1 MEMNN
6 NTAPDCEYFGRCGGC
21 RYRDIPYEEQLKKKA
36 KEVTGLFAETFGE
49 PKPENPEGLWEF
61 EGITPSPLING
72 YRNKMEFSFG
82 DERKNGPLALGLHKK
97 KSFYDIVNLRS
108 CLICP
113 EDMNI
118 IRNAVLDHF
127 APLYEEGRVDYVRQ
141 KTHIGYLRHLLI
153 RRAENTGEILICLVT
168 ASPSK
173 SEKLKAEE
181 EEGIINGFV
190 SAVLSIEDKLSGSI
204 AGICH
209 IYNDALSDVVKSDRT
224 DILYGRDYIYE
235 EICGLKFKISVFS
248 FFQTNSKGA
257 ELLYGTARDYA
268 AKAGYVT
275 DMAKADEKEVSCEI
289 KEEIC
294 PAEDVSAAID
304 SAEIYNHENDK
315 NIPGN
320 LKAERKP
327 VIFDLY
333 CGTGT
338 ISQLMSPA
346 ASEVYGIEIVEEA
359 VSAAKENAALNSIE
373 NVHFIAG
380 DVMKILCGEEGKN
393 LPRPDLIILDPPREG
408 VHPKALGKILE
419 YGCENIIY
427 ISCKAKSLAC
437 ELAAFKSAGYDL
449 VKARCV
455 DMFPATA
462 NVETVVRVSI
472 KNKKPDTHINVS
484 LDMDDHHRIIG
495 DEE

>member
-61 EGITPSPLING
+61 EGIMPSPLING

-153 RRAENTGEILICLVT
+153 RRAENTGQILICLVT

-248 FFQTNSKGA
+248 FFQTNSLGA
-257 ELLYGTARDYA
+257 EVLYGSAEDYA
-268 AKAGYVT
+268 KGCGFGKAEGT
-275 DMAKADEKEVSCEI
+275 ADISG
-289 KEEIC
+289 
-294 PAEDVSAAID
+294 PAEGA
-304 SAEIYNHENDK
+304 
-315 NIPGN
+315 PG
-320 LKAERKP
+320 KASSGVPESRP

-427 ISCKAKSLAC
+427 ISCKAKSLAS
-437 ELAAFKSAGYDL
+437 ELPAFKNAGYDL
-449 VKARCV
+449 VKAMCV

-462 NVETVVRVSI
+462 NVETVVLMSI
-472 KNKKPDTHINVS
+472 KDRKPDTHINVS
-484 LDMDDHHRIIG
+484 LDMDDYHRIIG
-495 DEE
+495 DEEEPEA

>member
-1 MEMNN
+1 MDENKSKKSG
-6 NTAPDCEYFGRCGGC
+6 CEYFGRCGGC

-36 KEVTGLFAETFGE
+36 DEVISLFKETYGM
-49 PKPENPEGLWEF
+49 PSDENKGAGWIF
-61 EGITPSPLING
+61 EGIAQSPLING

-82 DERKNGPLALGLHKK
+82 DEKKDGPLALGLHKK

-127 APLYEEGRVDYVRQ
+127 APLYEEGRIDYVRQ
-141 KTHIGYLRHLLI
+141 KTHIGYLRHLLL

-168 ASPSK
+168 ASPLK
-173 SEKLKAEE
+173 SAKLKADEE
-181 EEGIINGFV
+181 EQMIEGFAN
-190 SAVLSIEDKLSGSI
+190 AMLSLEDKLSGTI

-209 IYNDALSDVVKSDRT
+209 IYNDSLSDVVKSDRT

-235 EICGLKFKISVFS
+235 EICGLRFKISVFS
-248 FFQTNSKGA
+248 FFQTNSLGA
-257 ELLYGTARDYA
+257 EVLYGIAKDYA
-268 AKAGYVT
+268 QQAGYGT
-275 DMAKADEKEVSCEI
+275 
-289 KEEIC
+289 
-294 PAEDVSAAID
+294 
-304 SAEIYNHENDK
+304 
-315 NIPGN
+315 GN
-320 LKAERKP
+320 SGQKL

-333 CGTGT
+333 SGTGT
-338 ISQLMSPA
+338 ISQLMSSA

-359 VSAAKENAALNSIE
+359 AAAAKENAALNGIE
-373 NVHFIAG
+373 NVNFIAG

-408 VHPKALGKILE
+408 VHPKALGKILG

-427 ISCKAKSLAC
+427 ISCKAKSLAG
-437 ELAAFKSAGYDL
+437 EMPALKNAGYEL

-455 DMFPATA
+455 DMFPMTG
-462 NVETVVRVSI
+462 NVETVCLLGNR
-472 KNKKPDTHINVS
+472 KYLRKPDATINIS
-484 LDMDDHHRIIG
+484 LDMKEYYEILDRKADKGAVETAGRDQPTEG
-495 DEE
+495 KTE